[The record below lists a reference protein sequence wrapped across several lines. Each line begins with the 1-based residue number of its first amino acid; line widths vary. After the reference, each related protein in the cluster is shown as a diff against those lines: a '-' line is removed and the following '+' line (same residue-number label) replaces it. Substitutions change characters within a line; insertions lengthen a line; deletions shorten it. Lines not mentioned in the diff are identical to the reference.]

1 MTSLSPPL
9 PGHGGPE
16 FELDRLRLRFVDD
29 EQEKT
34 FVREAMAKAMGFIQ
48 AYLVAGIALYVTFGV
63 LDSLVGAK
71 SVEALWIIRY
81 GVVCPVALAVLALTF
96 FPFFQRI
103 GQFALASS
111 MFTSGFGIVVMTA
124 LMAPPFNGMYYAGLI
139 MVVIYCASLIRLKFF
154 LSATISITLVLC
166 YQVVALWINP
176 LPRAVFISNDFFL
189 IMATAVG
196 SFTGYI
202 QEIYIRRAYVDQK
215 VIEAKNEAL
224 KILLRQADK
233 ANKSKS
239 EFLANMS
246 HELRT
251 PLNAIIGFSDI
262 LQKELFG
269 PLGDQRYSE
278 YVVDIN
284 NSGTHLLDII
294 NDILN
299 LAKVQAGKL
308 EPQIEECNLAEP
320 LGDCLRMCRTRAESG
335 GVRLTLGDVTPNSYA
350 LVDRRLI
357 FQAVLNLVTNAVKFT
372 PPGGSVTLSL
382 LATQTYGAEIRVTD
396 TGIGIAP
403 EDLSR
408 VLIPFEQVE
417 SALVRKNSGT
427 GLGLPYAKELTELH
441 DGTLRITSELNKGT
455 TVTITL
461 PPERMVARPA
471 AAHEN
476 VLDLAS

>member
-1 MTSLSPPL
+1 MTSHSPPL
-9 PGHGGPE
+9 AGPGGPE
-16 FELDRLRLRFVDD
+16 YELDRLRLRFVDD
-29 EQEKT
+29 EQEKV
-34 FVREAMAKAMGFIQ
+34 FVREAMTKSMGFIQ
-48 AYLVAGIALYVTFGV
+48 AYLVAGIALYVVFGV
-63 LDSLVGAK
+63 LDSFVGAR

-81 GVVCPVALAVLALTF
+81 GIVCPVALAVLGLTF

-124 LMAPPFNGMYYAGLI
+124 IMAPPFNGMYYAGLI
-139 MVVIYCASLIRLKFF
+139 MVVIYCAALIRLKFF
-154 LSATISITLVLC
+154 LSVTISIILVLC
-166 YQVVALWINP
+166 YQLVALWINP
-176 LPRAVFISNDFFL
+176 LPRAIFISNDFFL

-196 SFTGYI
+196 SFSGYI
-202 QEIYIRRAYVDQK
+202 QELYIRRAYVDQK
-215 VIEAKNEAL
+215 VIEAKNDAL
-224 KILLRQADK
+224 KILLLQADR

-262 LQKELFG
+262 LQKQLFG
-269 PLGDQRYSE
+269 PLGDARYSE

-284 NSGTHLLDII
+284 HSGTHLLDII

-308 EPQIEECNLAEP
+308 APQIEECDLAEP
-320 LGDCLRMCRTRAESG
+320 LSDCIRMCRTRAESG
-335 GVRLTLGDVTPNSYA
+335 GVHLTLGEVTSHSYA
-350 LVDRRLI
+350 MVDRRLI

-372 PPGGSVTLSL
+372 PPGETVTLSL
-382 LATQTYGAEIRVTD
+382 VSTDRGGAEIRVSD

-417 SALVRKNSGT
+417 SALIRKNSGT
-427 GLGLPYAKELTELH
+427 GLGLPYAKELAELH

-461 PPERMVARPA
+461 PPDRLVERPA
-471 AAHEN
+471 PRPEK